1 MDRTEDLLRIAEVFR
16 SDDSPAIDISSK
28 RELRPSQYLN
38 LAQRVASNI
47 ESNEALVRRMDKLS
61 ARKEF
66 SNDPT
71 VEMAEISDLFHM
83 KVAIVQR
90 DFETLKRMTEDRHHQ
105 VKNSRSPDSYISS
118 GMLAKR
124 DAS

>member
-16 SDDSPAIDISSK
+16 SDETPAMDTFSK

-83 KVAIVQR
+83 KVAVIQR
-90 DFETLKRMTEDRHHQ
+90 EFEALKGMTEDRLQQ
-105 VKNSRSPDSYISS
+105 VISRTKIS
-118 GMLAKR
+118 MKR
-124 DAS
+124 